1 MKLYRDFTY
10 KTFNPNTNDFD
21 AENKTIWK
29 EVDKDTARKY
39 NRLRFI
45 QHICGILLLPM
56 FISTFAF
63 AALAAEYN
71 WLFIFGFV
79 FGLGGLCGCIYYTAD
94 LDNKEDAICEDF
106 QETNFDDEKQECET
120 YNVKQVAIAEE
131 WRAAHPFE
139 EKIRMA
145 KTRGSSVDI
154 AEMVKEY
161 LKLQKG
167 E

>member
-10 KTFNPNTNDFD
+10 KTFNSNTNDFD
-21 AENKTIWK
+21 VESKTVWK

-39 NRLRFI
+39 NKFRLI

-56 FISTFAF
+56 FISTIAF
-63 AALAAEYN
+63 AVLATECN
-71 WLFIFGFV
+71 GLFIFGFV
-79 FGLGGLCGCIYYTAD
+79 FSLVGLCGCVYYAID
-94 LDNKEDAICEDF
+94 LDNKEDAICERF
-106 QETNFDDEKQECET
+106 RETNFDDEKQEYET
-120 YNVKQVAIAEE
+120 YNAEQMALAE
-131 WRAAHPFE
+131 KWREAHPFE